1 MQVEES
7 QGLQKAVFAFEPIY
21 PRCRLYDPPTRKLV
35 LAILLQAFRDIVSP
49 RKYNWKKDEDWHADA
64 MEWFYGERDHPG
76 SFPWVCHHLSIDPS
90 LLRDWVARYDKGDRI
105 QKRSMAR
112 NLVRFQIA
120 SSG

>member
-7 QGLQKAVFAFEPIY
+7 QGLQKAAFAFEPIY
-21 PRCRLYDPPTRKLV
+21 PRCRIYDPPTRKLV

-64 MEWFYGERDHPG
+64 MEWFYGEQDHPG

-105 QKRSMAR
+105 QKRRMAR